1 MENKILTEVGF
12 MTFKMTFVFKIM
24 DGNTAYGF
32 VMLRTINVANKICIN
47 LNTINR

>member
-12 MTFKMTFVFKIM
+12 VTFKMTFVFKIM
-24 DGNTAYGF
+24 DDNTAYGF
-32 VMLRTINVANKICIN
+32 VILRMINIANNICVN